1 MKSKGHV
8 EVFRATIDDKLTLKK
23 KTYKQFVDPLTTN

>member
-8 EVFRATIDDKLTLKK
+8 ELFRATIDDKLTLKK
-23 KTYKQFVDPLTTN
+23 KYKQFVDPLRTN

>member
-8 EVFRATIDDKLTLKK
+8 EVFRATIDDKLTLKR
-23 KTYKQFVDPLTTN
+23 TYKQFVDPLTDN